1 MRARPVPLETVSLD
15 VPAAAVPLFEAALA
29 PHCRSL
35 GLFGEETDASWRLEA
50 VRAADA
56 DPGPLLAALALAEAL
71 SGLRPA
77 LTRRP
82 IAADGWAARSAAS
95 FPAQAIGR
103 RFLVRGTH
111 LREPAPAGRIV
122 LTLDAGAAFGS
133 GEHPTTRL
141 CLRALDGLA
150 ARRPRRILD
159 LGTGSGILAMAA
171 ARLTGRVVRA
181 VDIDPWSVRV
191 AAENAR
197 RNGLGPRIRVRRAD
211 GWRSPGVRGA
221 GPYDLVLANILARP
235 LCAMARDLA
244 AGLAPGGYAVVSG
257 LLAGQARMVLAAHR
271 RAGLVLRAR
280 LTEGAWAALV
290 LTRRLVPS
298 HAAARQPGADIPVFL
313 SKTGYIRPRD

>member
-1 MRARPVPLETVSLD
+1 MRARPVPLETLSLD

-35 GLFGEETDASWRLEA
+35 GLFGEETSAAWRLEA

-71 SGLRPA
+71 SGVRPTLA
-77 LTRRP
+77 RRP

-111 LREPAPAGRIV
+111 LRGPAPAGRIV

-141 CLRALDGLA
+141 CLRALERLA

-171 ARLTGRVVRA
+171 ARLTGRAVRA

-191 AAENAR
+191 AGENAR
-197 RNGLGPRIRVRRAD
+197 RNRLGARIRVRRAD
-211 GWRSPGVRGA
+211 GWRSPCVRGA

-244 AGLAPGGYAVVSG
+244 AGLAPGGCAVVSG

-271 RAGLVLRAR
+271 RAGLVLRAQ

-290 LTRRLVPS
+290 LTR
-298 HAAARQPGADIPVFL
+298 G
-313 SKTGYIRPRD
+313 

>member
-15 VPAAAVPLFEAALA
+15 VPAAAVALFEAALA

-35 GLFGEETDASWRLEA
+35 GLFGEETDANWRLEA

-56 DPGPLLAALALAEAL
+56 DPGPMMSALTLAGAL
-71 SGLRPA
+71 SGISPTI
-77 LTRRP
+77 TRRP
-82 IAADGWAARSAAS
+82 VATDGWAARSAAS

-111 LREPAPAGRIV
+111 LRGTAPAGRIA

-141 CLRALDGLA
+141 CLRALERLA

-171 ARLTGRVVRA
+171 ARLTGRRVRA

-197 RNGLGPRIRVRRAD
+197 RNGLGPRIQVRRAD
-211 GWRSPGVRGA
+211 GWRSPCVRGA

-235 LCAMARDLA
+235 LCAMARELA

-290 LTRRLVPS
+290 LTRRLVPG

-313 SKTGYIRPRD
+313 PKTGYIRPRD